1 MTSKP
6 RKRDAPPGPGR
17 KEQGN
22 EAQQDA
28 AQNRGP
34 AFHVGCRLML
44 CSIRATPIVKFVI
57 ARQLHVCN
65 VSPST

>member
-34 AFHVGCRLML
+34 AFHVGCRL
-44 CSIRATPIVKFVI
+44 TPS
-57 ARQLHVCN
+57 N
-65 VSPST
+65 STDHAESGEVGPISWE